1 MTMQVEPPP
10 RALSPVP
17 ALAEPRSA
25 GAFHRILVAFDGS
38 GQSRRALSDAVAM
51 AWTNDASLAILTV
64 APAPTPWTYG
74 DGYGAP
80 VDLFDVNRVIDRHYE
95 ELVQEA
101 ADSVPD
107 GLAVTTLLKAGPP
120 GPRIVEE
127 ARRGDYDLVVMG
139 SRGHGELRS
148 LLMGSV
154 SHHVLQTSPV
164 PVLVIRGSGAT
175 GDPE

>member
-1 MTMQVEPPP
+1 MTMQVEPPQQHPSPVSAPNEP
-10 RALSPVP
+10 RAT
-17 ALAEPRSA
+17 

-38 GQSRRALSDAVAM
+38 AQARRALADAVAM
-51 AWTNDASLAILTV
+51 AWTNNATLTILTV
-64 APAPTPWTYG
+64 APEPTPWTYG

-80 VDLFDVNRVIDRHYE
+80 VDLFDVNRVIDRHYD

-107 GLAVTTLLKAGPP
+107 GLVVTTLLKAGPA

-127 ARRGDYDLVVMG
+127 ARSGDYDLVVMG
-139 SRGHGELRS
+139 SRGQGELRS

-164 PVLVIRGSGAT
+164 PVLVIRVPR
-175 GDPE
+175 DPA